1 MRLSNQD
8 VTTIKNTIGSLVD
21 NPKIILFGSR
31 VDDSKKGGDIDL
43 LIESACEIDLQTQ
56 IKILAKLEL
65 AGIERKVD
73 LLVSTPQTPMLD
85 IYKTAKEKGVLL

>member
-1 MRLSNQD
+1 
-8 VTTIKNTIGSLVD
+8 
-21 NPKIILFGSR
+21 
-31 VDDSKKGGDIDL
+31 

-65 AGIERKVD
+65 AGIEQKVD
-73 LLVSTPQTPMLD
+73 LPASTPQTPMLN